1 MKMNDL
7 SNYCFAVAKIHKNSK
22 PELFAK
28 LYKNFFNKDQSLEFF
43 RSKFLNEKDIKSSS
57 IKINLKCPYT
67 FKLIKYPA
75 RGKDCS
81 HIKFFD
87 LDTFIDVQA
96 YENYSWKCP
105 ICKGNAFSIIV
116 DKYFEEVLKGCR
128 NKEVEDIEFFDD
140 GSFVINSKNDDKN
153 SERKQ
158 KNEENYFSKI
168 VNRKD
173 DENGFLKL
181 SNQSDRNLLNDVIL
195 IDSDDDGVI
204 LIDS

>member
-1 MKMNDL
+1 M
-7 SNYCFAVAKIHKNSK
+7 
-22 PELFAK
+22 
-28 LYKNFFNKDQSLEFF
+28 
-43 RSKFLNEKDIKSSS
+43 
-57 IKINLKCPYT
+57 
-67 FKLIKYPA
+67 
-75 RGKDCS
+75 
-81 HIKFFD
+81 
-87 LDTFIDVQA
+87 
-96 YENYSWKCP
+96 
-105 ICKGNAFSIIV
+105 
-116 DKYFEEVLKGCR
+116 KGCR